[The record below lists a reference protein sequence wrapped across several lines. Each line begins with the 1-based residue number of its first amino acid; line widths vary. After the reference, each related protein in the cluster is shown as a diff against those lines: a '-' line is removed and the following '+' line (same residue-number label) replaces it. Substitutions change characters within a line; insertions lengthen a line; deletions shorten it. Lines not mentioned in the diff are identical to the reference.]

1 MVYVKTTSGVTSI
14 IDGDKIEKTDD
25 EYIVT
30 KDDELIG
37 VFDIGVIQFIYKT
50 RTREQKNELR

>member
-1 MVYVKTTSGVTSI
+1 MVHVKTTSGVTSI

>member
-30 KDDELIG
+30 KDDKLIG

-50 RTREQKNELR
+50 RTRE